1 MAGRLVVAAEVEAR
15 DERPVGTHGVRDVAV
30 CESVLHRKD
39 DLVPGEE
46 RRDRSESSF
55 GVQRFDGAQH
65 RTEWCAE
72 LRWSQG
78 GGGADGEVGE
88 ALERQSVRA
97 DRRKMGVGGLDE
109 RDVMPSTDEMSA
121 GDATDGTRAEGT
133 LIRSRFV
140 IVWRGTKQLRQVET
154 TRPGGGSETC
164 GPTSPSDD
172 PVLGGGGSYCSGGSG
187 TAAPVTPSPELRK
200 G

>member
-88 ALERQSVRA
+88 ASSVSPYARIA
-97 DRRKMGVGGLDE
+97 ARWASAV
-109 RDVMPSTDEMSA
+109 ST
-121 GDATDGTRAEGT
+121 
-133 LIRSRFV
+133 
-140 IVWRGTKQLRQVET
+140 
-154 TRPGGGSETC
+154 
-164 GPTSPSDD
+164 
-172 PVLGGGGSYCSGGSG
+172 
-187 TAAPVTPSPELRK
+187 
-200 G
+200 